1 MKPGDWFA
9 TTLLFSVP
17 ALIFA
22 FLFHR
27 LGPNLWQ
34 QGSSWWR
41 IFHLL
46 LVLPLAL
53 MLVAALLGA
62 AIDLRSV
69 SWKGLRQRLRLS
81 VPNGVVW
88 LWAGALSGFMYG
100 GNWADLLAVAA
111 GWFAL
116 WKEKPNKKWMFV
128 AILLAVFVKR
138 NAALFQPTLQSVGF
152 F

>member
-1 MKPGDWFA
+1 MKPAGWFA
-9 TTLLFSVP
+9 TTLLFGVP

-22 FLFHR
+22 FLVHW
-27 LGPNLWQ
+27 LGPDLWR

-53 MLVAALLGA
+53 MLIAALLGA

-81 VPNGVVW
+81 APGGVVW
-88 LWAGALSGFMYG
+88 LWAAALSGFMYG
-100 GNWADLLAVAA
+100 GNWADLLAVAVS
-111 GWFAL
+111 WFAL
-116 WKEKPNKKWMFV
+116 WKEKTKRKWMFV
-128 AILLAVFVKR
+128 AILIPVF
-138 NAALFQPTLQSVGF
+138 P
-152 F
+152 